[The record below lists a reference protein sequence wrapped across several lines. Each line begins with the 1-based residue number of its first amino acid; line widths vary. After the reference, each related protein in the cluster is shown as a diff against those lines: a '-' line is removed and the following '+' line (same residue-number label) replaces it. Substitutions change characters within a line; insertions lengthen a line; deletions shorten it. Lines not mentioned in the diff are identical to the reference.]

1 MEEKDEK
8 IVSIPFVAHEASM
21 NRMERANKRISI
33 IAICELIVILIMFIG
48 IMVYFYMP
56 TEVTEAS
63 EQKVTDIED
72 SEVNQTIGE

>member
-33 IAICELIVILIMFIG
+33 IAICELLVILIMFIS
-48 IMVYFYMP
+48 IMIYFYMP
-56 TEVTEAS
+56 TEVEETS
-63 EQKVTDIED
+63 EQNVKDITD
-72 SEVNQTIGE
+72 SEVNQTMGE